1 MYKLISLF
9 MLLCCLLCL
18 GLTSYSKA
26 VSSESARAQSN
37 IIQMRYGKTGIIKYN
52 LSKGIYS
59 VTYGVNAFINN
70 AYAQATAN
78 GDSLSSVNY
87 KTRKY
92 SSVSLHD
99 SFGNGTKHII
109 TLTGGSVPS
118 MQQIFYTYP
127 NRNYFF
133 TQLVVSGKA
142 LASNYMAP
150 LIAEFASLGN
160 TERSVFI
167 PFDNDTFISYDA
179 KDLTSGVTNTSAEV
193 GVVYNASRT
202 GIVSGSVE
210 HTVWKTG
217 VSIANLQNVHQL
229 KVWAGYA
236 SKEVTRDTVA
246 HGMVKGAVLRSP
258 KIMVG
263 YFVDW
268 RTGLE
273 AYGRSNRIAEPP
285 FVFNWTKATPIG
297 WNSWGVLQDKLTYDK
312 AIKVADFFADSLKT
326 FRSGNTAYIDLDAY
340 WDFFKKGEDYSKLK
354 EFADYCKAKG
364 LEPGAYWAPFT
375 DWGHKQGGSRKVEG
389 SDYTYADLWTKT
401 GRGYHDIDGARA
413 LDSTHPGTQRR
424 IDYFIDHLKACGFK
438 MIKIDFLG
446 HAAIEAASF
455 YDPTVTTGMQAYS
468 KGMEYLVNRLGN
480 QMLIYA
486 AISPSVATGR
496 YVHSRRVACD
506 AFKTIEHT
514 KYTLNSLSYGWWQ
527 TYVYNYIDADH
538 VVFGNEPIGANR
550 ARLLSALITGTFIT
564 GDDFSSKGIWKS
576 RAKEFY
582 QNPGLLRVLT
592 SGKAFQ
598 PVDAA
603 VGTGASS
610 AFWRRDGNEFYLAV
624 FNYGKEAQQ
633 MAIDFKDLGLN
644 ATKIKACTEVI
655 QGKKVALSNQLNINT
670 PAADAAL
677 YRFTL
682 AQ

>member
-1 MYKLISLF
+1 MINKRKF
-9 MLLCCLLCL
+9 FFGFWCFFLCL
-18 GLTSYSKA
+18 FA
-26 VSSESARAQSN
+26 VQAWATAAKPPRPKPGV
-37 IIQMRYGKTGIIKYN
+37 IQIHYGKTGVVSYN
-52 LSKGIYS
+52 LSTG
-59 VTYGVNAFINN
+59 TYAVAYQGHSFISG
-70 AYAQATAN
+70 ARAVATAN
-78 GDSLSSVNY
+78 GDSLRSVDY
-87 KTRKY
+87 KLRKY
-92 SSVSLHD
+92 SSMPVND
-99 SFGNGTKHII
+99 GFGKGTKHII
-109 TLTGGSVPS
+109 TLTGGTGIP

-127 NRNYFF
+127 YRNYFF
-133 TQLVVSGKA
+133 TQLVVTGKA
-142 LASNYMAP
+142 LSSNYMAP
-150 LIAEFASLGN
+150 LLAEFTSLGS
-160 TERSVFI
+160 TERSVFV

-179 KDLTSGVTNTSAEV
+179 KNLTGGVTNTSAEI
-193 GVVYNASRT
+193 GVVYNAGRA
-202 GIVSGSVE
+202 GIIAGSVE
-210 HTVWKTG
+210 HLVWKTG
-217 VSIANLQNVHQL
+217 VSMANLQSGHQL

-258 KIMVG
+258 KMMVG
-263 YFVDW
+263 YFTDW
-268 RTGLE
+268 RTGME
-273 AYGRSNRIAEPP
+273 AYGRSNRIAEHP

-340 WDFFKKGEDYSKLK
+340 WDFFKNGEDYSKLRQ
-354 EFADYCKAKG
+354 FADYCKAKG

-413 LDSTHPGTQRR
+413 LDPTHPGTKKR

-446 HAAIEAASF
+446 HAAVEAASF
-455 YDPTVTTGMQAYS
+455 YDPTVTTGMQAYR
-468 KGMEYLVNRLGN
+468 KGMEYLVSRLGN

-486 AISPSVATGR
+486 AISPNVATGR

-514 KYTLNSLSYGWWQ
+514 QYTLNSLSYGWWQ
-527 TYVYNYIDADH
+527 TYVYNFIDADH
-538 VVFGNEPIGANR
+538 VVFSTEQIGANR
-550 ARLLSALITGTFIT
+550 ARLLSALITGSFIT
-564 GDDFSSKGIWKS
+564 GDDFSADGIWKTQ
-576 RAKEFY
+576 AKQFY
-582 QNPGLLRVLT
+582 QNADLLRVLK

-603 VGTGASS
+603 VGTSASS
-610 AFWRRDGNEFYLAV
+610 AFWRKDGNEFYLAV
-624 FNYGKEAQQ
+624 FNYGKDAQQ
-633 MAIDFKDLGLN
+633 RNVNFADLGLSMAN
-644 ATKIKACTEVI
+644 IESCTEI
-655 QGKKVALSNQLNINT
+655 LQGKKVTLSNKLDINI

-677 YRFTL
+677 YRFNL
-682 AQ
+682 AK